1 PTVAEDDRHLD
12 HLEAGADRAVGHLD
26 LEGVAAGL
34 NRIEVDRLQHLAAEA
49 LEAAG
54 HVGDVD
60 AEDQLRVGAAA
71 AADRLAQ
78 RPPVADAAAGH
89 VARAEHD
96 VGLPRRRQQPR
107 QVGGIVG
114 EVRVHLQ
121 DQPGT
126 LGQGAAEAGDVGGPE
141 PFLDLAMQDADVAVA
156 LGEALGDRAGPVRG
170 AVVDDQHPGRGRKLR
185 PRGFDQGLDVL
196 GLVIGG
202 EDQPGGSGV
211 GGRHRRR
218 CYSAAER
225 ATKDGRPRVDN
236 LKPMTNAEIAAALEE
251 LGVLYELDGAV
262 RYRVLAYGTAA
273 NAIRESPVSVAELAA
288 KGKATDVP
296 GVGKTL
302 AEKIDALLGT
312 GEIPA
317 AVKLKAKFPPTLIE
331 VTRVPGL
338 GAKTAKL
345 LFDELGIASMEDL
358 KKAAEG
364 ERIREVKGL
373 GPKAE
378 ENVLAS
384 LERLGEPGEGP
395 GRLLLSKVLPIA
407 EELATALREHPAANR
422 VELAGS
428 ARRWAETCKDID
440 IIATAEEPTA
450 LAEALVANPLIAAAG
465 TPGPNGVRAQTHNG
479 VSVDLRIVAPA
490 AFGNLLQHFTG
501 SKAHNVQL
509 REEAVG
515 RGLSVS
521 EHGITDTE
529 SGKVDLCVSEAKVYE
544 RLGYAYIEPE
554 LREGRGELKAAREGK
569 LPDLIEV
576 GDIKGDLHS
585 HTTLSDGRNTL
596 AEMAEAGRERG
607 YAYMAI
613 TDHSA
618 SHGFGDHVTP
628 DRLWERIEEVR
639 AWNKGKKGFRLL
651 AGSEINIGLDGS
663 LDYPDDLVE

>member
-1 PTVAEDDRHLD
+1 V
-12 HLEAGADRAVGHLD
+12 
-26 LEGVAAGL
+26 
-34 NRIEVDRLQHLAAEA
+34 
-49 LEAAG
+49 
-54 HVGDVD
+54 
-60 AEDQLRVGAAA
+60 
-71 AADRLAQ
+71 
-78 RPPVADAAAGH
+78 
-89 VARAEHD
+89 
-96 VGLPRRRQQPR
+96 
-107 QVGGIVG
+107 
-114 EVRVHLQ
+114 
-121 DQPGT
+121 
-126 LGQGAAEAGDVGGPE
+126 
-141 PFLDLAMQDADVAVA
+141 
-156 LGEALGDRAGPVRG
+156 
-170 AVVDDQHPGRGRKLR
+170 
-185 PRGFDQGLDVL
+185 
-196 GLVIGG
+196 
-202 EDQPGGSGV
+202 
-211 GGRHRRR
+211 
-218 CYSAAER
+218 
-225 ATKDGRPRVDN
+225 
-236 LKPMTNAEIAAALEE
+236 TNAEIAAALEE

-262 RYRVLAYGTAA
+262 KYRVLAYSTAA

-288 KGKATDVP
+288 KGKATDIP

-302 AEKIDALLGT
+302 AEKIDALLET

-317 AVKLKAKFPPTLIE
+317 AVKLKAKFPTTLIE

-338 GAKTAKL
+338 GTKTARRL
-345 LFDELGIASMEDL
+345 YDELEIATVEDL
-358 KKAAEG
+358 KKAAETHQ
-364 ERIREVKGL
+364 IRELKGL

-395 GRLLLSKVLPIA
+395 GRLLLSKVRPIA
-407 EELATALREHPAANR
+407 EELAAALREHPAANR
-422 VELAGS
+422 VEVAGS

-440 IIATAEEPTA
+440 IIATADEPAA
-450 LAEALVANPLIAAAG
+450 LSAALVANPLIAAAG

-529 SGKVDLCVSEAKVYE
+529 SGKVDLCETEECVYG
-544 RLGYAYIEPE
+544 RLGYEYIEPE

-569 LPDLIEV
+569 LPDLV
-576 GDIKGDLHS
+576 ALDDIKGDLHS

-596 AEMAEAGRERG
+596 EEMAEAGRERG

-628 DRLWERIEEVR
+628 ERLWERIEEIR

-651 AGSEINIGLDGS
+651 AGSEINIGLDGA
-663 LDYPDDLVE
+663 LDYPDDLVEALDWVVASVHTSFSISPQEMTERVLVAIENPQVNCIGHLTGRLIGRREPYGIDVEAVAEAAARSGTTIEINSNPNRRDLSDRHARLAVDAGVKIVINTDAHGVDTLGNVAYGVATARRAWLTKADVANTRGWPEFKKLAGLS